1 MQLSSETVWQ
11 ALSKE
16 MFGVLGM
23 VTAKGES
30 RTTGVVYVVANRK
43 LYIGSR
49 TDAWKVRHVQQN
61 PHVSMTVT
69 IHKQIPF
76 MPWIKIPPA
85 TITFAG
91 DAAVYK
97 PAEVDAQIVKALFRG
112 LAEEKDA
119 LAHTSIIEVTPK
131 GDFLTYGVGVSL
143 LTMRDTKKAR
153 GRAPVS

>member
-16 MFGVLGM
+16 LFGVLGM

-30 RTTGVVYVVANRK
+30 RTTGVVYVVANKK
-43 LYIGSR
+43 LYVGSR
-49 TDAWKVRHVQQN
+49 TDAWKVRHVQLN
-61 PHVSMTVT
+61 PHVSMTIT

-91 DAAVYK
+91 EAAVYK
-97 PAEVDAQIVKALFRG
+97 PAKVDAQVVKALFKG

-119 LAHTSIIEVTPK
+119 LAHTSIIEITPK

-143 LTMRDTKKAR
+143 LTMRNTQKAR
-153 GRAPVS
+153 GRVPVA